1 METEMVDGDPNTRL
15 AARRTEM
22 AFQRTRMAEDRT
34 LMAVIRTSLS
44 LIGFGFTIFNFFNRL
59 RETNA
64 LSSGSQAP
72 ARLGLVLVY
81 LGVGMLGLGI
91 LYHVQFMVA
100 LRRTRKE
107 MVADGQIDAICPFP
121 VSLTLITATLL
132 LLIGLVTI
140 VSMMYNIGPFE

>member
-1 METEMVDGDPNTRL
+1 MEDGDPRTSL
-15 AARRTEM
+15 AMRRTEM

-44 LIGFGFTIFNFFNRL
+44 LIGFGFTIFNFFSRL

-72 ARLGLVLVY
+72 SRLGLALVF

-91 LYHVQFMVA
+91 LYHVQFMLA
-100 LRRTRKE
+100 LRIKRKE
-107 MVADGQIDAICPFP
+107 MVADGQLDDKSTFP

-132 LLIGLVTI
+132 LLIGLVAI
-140 VSMMYNIGPFE
+140 VSMTFNIGPFE